1 MPLIVVSSPKGG
13 VGKTTLVANLGVAL
27 ARQGRQV
34 TLIDFDVQNALQMH
48 FGLALKNRLGY
59 VARAVETDDWRR
71 NIVPV
76 ADGIRLLP
84 YGAVDAG
91 QRRALE
97 NALVTDGAA
106 FLRGHLGSILAD
118 RDGIILA
125 DTAPGPTPALEA
137 LEELADLRI
146 ALLLSDATSLALL
159 PQVLKV
165 EQPAR
170 PGGQPPKL
178 ILNQVDLRRR
188 LNRDVAAFVRQRAG
202 NALLGTVRQDESVA
216 EAAAQQESV
225 FAYAANAG
233 AAQDIAAIANRLDR
247 MLFPD
252 HETMPRATMG
262 NK

>member
-34 TLIDFDVQNALQMH
+34 TLIDFDVQNALQLH
-48 FGLALKNRLGY
+48 FGLALKNRSGY
-59 VARAVETDDWRR
+59 VARAVETADWRR
-71 NIVPV
+71 NIVAV

-84 YGAVDAG
+84 YGTADAA

-97 NALVTDGAA
+97 NALVADGAG
-106 FLRGHLGSILAD
+106 FLRNHLGAILAE

-137 LEELADLRI
+137 LETLADLRI

-159 PQVLKV
+159 PRVLEA

-170 PGGQPPKL
+170 RDRRPPQL
-178 ILNQVDLRRR
+178 ILNQIDLRRR
-188 LNRDVAAFVRQRAG
+188 LNRDVAAFVRQRAAA
-202 NALLGTVRQDESVA
+202 ALLGTVRQDESLA
-216 EAAAQQESV
+216 EAVAQQESV
-225 FAYAANAG
+225 FAYAAHAG
-233 AAQDIAAIANRLDR
+233 AAQDIATIAQRLDR

-252 HETMPRATMG
+252 HETVPRANTG
-262 NK
+262 HN